1 MSNTTPVTAV
11 AAGEQKT
18 WIVESRALDELT
30 EQEDEFTDLEKA
42 CLHAQGIEEDGG
54 SATVFADDGTEI
66 DHWDGYQLSL
76 IVDGDRVAI
85 AFPLKT

>member
-18 WIVESRALDELT
+18 WIVESRALDEL
-30 EQEDEFTDLEKA
+30 TDLEKA